1 MAELGADVALVDIRL
16 EKTQEN
22 ADAIAKRFGVK
33 AIAVECDV
41 TDPEQVKKMV
51 ETVVDEFG
59 RIDCVHSNA
68 GIVANDDTVDISYES
83 WQKMVAV
90 NFTGMFLVD
99 QACAVWMR
107 ENGVKG
113 AIVNTASM
121 SAHIINR
128 CHFGDPHMICYNA
141 TKGGVMNLTKG
152 MAMGFVE
159 SGIRF
164 NSISPGYMWSGIH
177 DNMDEGRLKAW
188 ADDVPMGRFGTM
200 NEIGGL
206 VAFLVSDLAEYMT
219 GADVLIDGGYCVW

>member
-1 MAELGADVALVDIRL
+1 MI
-16 EKTQEN
+16 
-22 ADAIAKRFGVK
+22 
-33 AIAVECDV
+33 
-41 TDPEQVKKMV
+41 
-51 ETVVDEFG
+51 ETVVRELG
-59 RIDCVHSNA
+59 GLDCVHSNA
-68 GIVANDDTVDISYES
+68 GIVANDDTADMPFES
-83 WQKMVAV
+83 WNRMVSV

-99 QACAVWMR
+99 QAAAVWMR
-107 ENGVKG
+107 EHGVKG

-141 TKGGVMNLTKG
+141 TKGGVLNLTKG
-152 MAMGFVE
+152 MAMGFAE
-159 SGIRF
+159 AGIRF

-177 DNMDEGRLKAW
+177 DTMDDARLEAW
-188 ADDVPMGRFGTM
+188 ANDVPMGRFGSM